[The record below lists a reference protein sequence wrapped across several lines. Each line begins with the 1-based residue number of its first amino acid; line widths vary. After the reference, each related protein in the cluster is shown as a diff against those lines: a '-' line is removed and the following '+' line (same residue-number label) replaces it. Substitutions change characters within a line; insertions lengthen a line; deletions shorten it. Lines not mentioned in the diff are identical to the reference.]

1 MGVELLPASSRSLY
15 IRTINDIINWVNM
28 STKRINDDQA
38 VSAALTKEEIGEIV
52 SVLSQYGAEKIY
64 LFGSYATGEVRE
76 GSDIDLAVDGME
88 GEVFFKAFGEIL
100 LRMSKDVDLID
111 LSDAK
116 RTLQNRIEREGR
128 VIYEK

>member
-1 MGVELLPASSRSLY
+1 MSRKMINGEQANLLGLKKED
-15 IRTINDIINWVNM
+15 IR
-28 STKRINDDQA
+28 
-38 VSAALTKEEIGEIV
+38 EIV
-52 SVLSQYGAEKIY
+52 SVLSKYGANKIY
-64 LFGSYATGEVRE
+64 LFGSHATGEARE
-76 GSDIDLAVDGME
+76 GSDIDLAVDGIK

-100 LRMSKDVDLID
+100 LRISSDVDLID

>member
-1 MGVELLPASSRSLY
+1 MSR
-15 IRTINDIINWVNM
+15 NIIN
-28 STKRINDDQA
+28 SEQA
-38 VSAALTKEEIGEIV
+38 NSAGLKEEDISEIV
-52 SVLSQYGAEKIY
+52 SILCKYGADKIY
-64 LFGSYATGEVRE
+64 LFGSHATGEARE

-100 LRMSKDVDLID
+100 LRISRDMDLID

-116 RTLQNRIEREGR
+116 RTLQNRIKREGR